1 MHSKQHTVSIY
12 SVLLAVFFLANSL
25 PGQKPTNQSATEQG
39 GLSQLSQPL
48 EELAQRVGPSVVQVF
63 ATSFSPIEAES
74 F

>member
-39 GLSQLSQPL
+39 G
-48 EELAQRVGPSVVQVF
+48 
-63 ATSFSPIEAES
+63 
-74 F
+74 